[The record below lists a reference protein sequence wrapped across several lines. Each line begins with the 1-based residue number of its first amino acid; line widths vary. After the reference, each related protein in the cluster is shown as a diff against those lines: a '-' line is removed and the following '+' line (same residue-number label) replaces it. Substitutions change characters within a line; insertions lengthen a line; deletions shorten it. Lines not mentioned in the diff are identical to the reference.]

1 MELSKIMIKNFR
13 SIKDMT
19 IEFNKINDSKC
30 LILLGKNEAGKSN
43 ILKAISA
50 VFGNYKVSAKDQR
63 KENSGE
69 NIEEND
75 YYVDAIFTLN
85 DNDFAQV
92 ETEFNN
98 TYKNVHLIR
107 FNNDQTFLDFIKV
120 YFNEILLSINID
132 DNQDVDMRYWEND
145 DEKIDFKESIQLN
158 NKDFQICENGE
169 NSFTIEILIEKVFD
183 CICKIWDL
191 KQIYT
196 CGNWEFKEEYLLPS
210 EVNIQEFRNKPDKCK
225 PLKNIFIL
233 GGKSN
238 IEYNFDKYLK
248 QDENIHNLLDNV
260 SKEATRKFRNIW
272 NDLDAIKFSLLPN
285 GEKIQIFI
293 EDYTKFYMEDRS
305 DGFKRFI
312 SMLLILSCE
321 NDKNK
326 IFLIDE
332 PDAFLYPTSAKN
344 LKNELINLGKISTII
359 YSTHSPF
366 MIDKNALEDQNRH
379 FIIEKKNGI
388 TCISKELTK
397 ANYVE
402 DELILRAI
410 GSSIFDRV
418 KNKNILFEG
427 YTDYKLFHRFKD
439 DKFSEYG
446 SLYICGITDIDK
458 IIPMI
463 IMTNTKF
470 IIVADSDETSNNK
483 FKDFKNKFLEYEN
496 NWLSY
501 ANNNKEISTLEDF
514 YKSEHIKNIMISECG
529 YSDFIFDDKISA
541 MDNITKY
548 IKSKIDKDKT
558 KDGKNILKNKTN
570 EIKRK
575 LMEKAKKEYL
585 KGDYFVFLEEL
596 RKRLESL

>member
-85 DNDFAQV
+85 DNDFTQV

-107 FNNDQTFLDFIKV
+107 FNNNQTFLDFIKV

-191 KQIYT
+191 KKIYT
-196 CGNWEFKEEYLLPS
+196 CSNWEFKEEYLLPS
-210 EVNIQEFRNKPDKCK
+210 EVNIQEFRNNPDKCK

-233 GGKSN
+233 GGKSD
-238 IEYNFDKYLK
+238 IKYNFDKYLK

-272 NDLDAIKFSLLPN
+272 NDLDAIKFSLMPN

-514 YKSEHIKNIMISECG
+514 YKSEYIKNIMISECG

-548 IKSKIDKDKT
+548 IKSKIDKNKT